1 MNSTTSCG
9 RWARC
14 AVHATCERAVTLLG
28 NGRIFGSLAGRLE
41 LLIERLDVLWG
52 AGVERRAL
60 KLRGSLRSTFG
71 PRSGRWRWSIG
82 RAWRYVPPRGG
93 GGCVRGGTRSTPRVQ
108 ASRFELKKSVGL
120 ALRRDR
126 LFAASTPPG
135 SGRHGS
141 WRHGGRGPSADRHC
155 ARTVARR
162 HGIGRGWCGAGEA
175 RAPAR
180 CCSPP
185 EPQGVR
191 ALSPS
196 AASAGPPPRVIEP
209 LGSSAARSS
218 AAGAEDLHSHR

>member
-1 MNSTTSCG
+1 MSCSMDCGVRRRTT
-9 RWARC
+9 
-14 AVHATCERAVTLLG
+14 RAQASGKLALDLRPALEQMAPVDRACPEI
-28 NGRIFGSLAGRLE
+28 RI
-41 LLIERLDVLWG
+41 
-52 AGVERRAL
+52 
-60 KLRGSLRSTFG
+60 
-71 PRSGRWRWSIG
+71 P
-82 RAWRYVPPRGG
+82 YPPAGG
-93 GGCVRGGTRSTPRVQ
+93 GGGVRRGTRSTPRVQ